1 MFLCFSLQSCVS
13 LGEPERGAT
22 GRAGSDCT
30 WRPPKPARLRT
41 SPDLSQPFHPRACIP
56 HRPGLR
62 ETWFILLTSVTYRVA
77 LGTLRE
83 GVQVGLGGVL
93 RELGCSPGTLI
104 PRAQAAVTP
113 AQTRKHGEWHHCPLH
128 GGSPGRGLT
137 SQQKSQLG
145 EVSKGTTNACDK
157 LQ

>member
-1 MFLCFSLQSCVS
+1 M
-13 LGEPERGAT
+13 
-22 GRAGSDCT
+22 
-30 WRPPKPARLRT
+30 
-41 SPDLSQPFHPRACIP
+41 
-56 HRPGLR
+56 
-62 ETWFILLTSVTYRVA
+62 
-77 LGTLRE
+77 E

-104 PRAQAAVTP
+104 PRAEAAVTP
-113 AQTRKHGEWHHCPLH
+113 AQTPRHGEWHHCPLH

-157 LQ
+157 LQEPAPLGRGLSCYCKPEGICVCW